1 MAHTT
6 QSTVV
11 TDQDAVPA
19 NKLSQ
24 IKKGAAVRS
33 AYGYLTLSPLTAA
46 QTSAF
51 VRIPARARVVAIEL
65 KNVSM
70 GNGSVKI
77 GLFRPNDGIAIDD
90 DVFATAVAL
99 TAHEFGA
106 NVSTVPTPAN
116 AALDLK
122 TAHSVAVGTASATG
136 DVEYDIVLSVV
147 TVSTGA
153 ATAVGMEVKYVMPE

>member
-11 TDQDAVPA
+11 TDQDAIPVV
-19 NKLSQ
+19 KVSQ
-24 IKKGAAVRS
+24 IEKGGAVRS
-33 AYGYLTLSPLTAA
+33 AYGYLTLTAATAA

-65 KNVSM
+65 KNVTM
-70 GNGSVKI
+70 GDGSVKI

-106 NVSTVPTPAN
+106 NVSTVPAPAD
-116 AALDLK
+116 ADKDLK
-122 TAHSVAVGTASATG
+122 TAHTTAVGTASATD
-136 DVEYDIVLSVV
+136 DVDYDIVMSVV
-147 TVSTGA
+147 TVTTGA